1 MKFYVDSVSG
11 KYPRQVQTFS
21 TLEDIINF
29 YKEHGEIIITH
40 NYWYHEL
47 PDFLV
52 KFNGIPQEVADE
64 IVKCEYS
71 IEIYDDYRE

>member
-11 KYPRQVQTFS
+11 KYPKQVQTFS
-21 TLEDIINF
+21 TLKDIINF
-29 YKEHGEIIITH
+29 HKEHGEIIITD
-40 NYWYHEL
+40 NFWYHESTGTL
-47 PDFLV
+47 TDFYGV
-52 KFNGIPQEVADE
+52 TQEEANE